1 MPTTC
6 YKTKPKNPPLKAPKK
21 CDLDELR
28 QNGKNFCQPK
38 ITAIL
43 P

>member
-6 YKTKPKNPPLKAPKK
+6 YIIKLKHPLKIAPKK